1 MRCFLFMISFTVTD
15 RSTICI
21 LEENIIPAVGEFINI
36 DPGDRWMVEDL
47 ISKYARK
54 ETITKDDVTV
64 GYVLISIPEKTLE
77 LSLASDDGKEIRNAL
92 KEIAVKHEFKFEV

>member
-1 MRCFLFMISFTVTD
+1 MISFTVTD

-77 LSLASDDGKEIRNAL
+77 LSLASDDGKEIRNSL